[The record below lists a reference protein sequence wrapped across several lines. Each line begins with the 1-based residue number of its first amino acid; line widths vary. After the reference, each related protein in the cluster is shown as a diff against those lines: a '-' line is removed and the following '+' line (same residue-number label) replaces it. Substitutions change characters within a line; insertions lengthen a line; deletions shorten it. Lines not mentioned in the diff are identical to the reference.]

1 MEYHGKRTKPLGSN
15 MRTFNDTYSSTNAV
29 RRKTDNLNNKMRI
42 VSNVYSQA
50 GAILVPA
57 GTMVDND
64 VRQLL
69 SKHFIEEVMVDYPND
84 TLPSLESSRLR
95 IPVRRLRVGMR
106 IAQEV
111 RSQSGFLIVREGAI
125 VTSDIKKL
133 LTLNS
138 INMVVIEMPKEE
150 EEDPLESKLRSINE
164 EKYRQFKQDFMVAED
179 LLSDNL
185 KAIVETDEQIN
196 VPALLNIVNQIISS
210 VQSDHGLCNMLLHMK
225 KETKGLYNHS
235 INVAIMGELLAK
247 WMEYDN
253 ETTEKIV
260 MAGLLHDIG
269 ILKLPAEKQKSF
281 RFREETRNSVYQKH
295 VLNGYRAIQKKNI
308 DQQVKQAVLTHHER
322 MDGSGFPLGVM
333 GNNINY
339 VSRALAIVDMYDT
352 LLMNEDGNAPV
363 SPFSCIKWMTVYY
376 QKYFDPQLLM
386 VFSYRVAQ
394 VFLQHTVL
402 LNNGVIGKI
411 ILINKHR
418 LDQPLVQ
425 VGDQFIDLGIKTNLF
440 VQEILD

>member
-1 MEYHGKRTKPLGSN
+1 MEYHGKRIKPLSSN
-15 MRTFNDTYSSTNAV
+15 MRAFNSAYSQTGAV
-29 RRKTDNLNNKMRI
+29 RKKTNHLNYKMRI
-42 VSNVYSQA
+42 ISNVYSQA

-57 GTMVDND
+57 GTMVDSE
-64 VRQLL
+64 VLKLL
-69 SKHFIEEVMVDYPND
+69 NRHFIEEVMVDYPND
-84 TLPSLESSRLR
+84 TLPSLEDTRLR

-111 RSQSGFLIVREGAI
+111 RSHNGFLIVQEGAI
-125 VTSDIKKL
+125 VTTETIKL

-138 INMVVIEMPKEE
+138 ISTVVIENPKEE
-150 EEDPLESKLRSINE
+150 EEDPSDTESGNMNE
-164 EKYRQFKQDFMVAED
+164 QRYQQFKQDFMVAED

-185 KAIVETDEQIN
+185 KAIVDTDEKIN
-196 VPALLNIVNQIISS
+196 VPALLNIVNEIISN

-225 KETKGLYNHS
+225 KDTKGLYNHS

-253 ETTEKIV
+253 ETTEKII

-269 ILKLPAEKQKSF
+269 ILKLPAEKQKAF
-281 RFREETRNSVYQKH
+281 RFREETRNPVYQKH
-295 VLNGYRAIQKKNI
+295 VLNGYRAIQKKNV

-322 MDGSGFPLGVM
+322 MDGSGFPLSVM

-339 VSRALAIVDMYDT
+339 VSRVLAIVDMYDT

-363 SPFSCIKWMTVYY
+363 SPFSCIKWMTAYY
-376 QKYFDPQLLM
+376 HKYFDPELLM
-386 VFSYRVAQ
+386 VFTYRVAQ
-394 VFLQHTVL
+394 VFVQHTVL
-402 LNNGVIGKI
+402 LNNGLIGKI

-425 VGDQFIDLGIKTNLF
+425 VGDQFIDLAVKSNLF